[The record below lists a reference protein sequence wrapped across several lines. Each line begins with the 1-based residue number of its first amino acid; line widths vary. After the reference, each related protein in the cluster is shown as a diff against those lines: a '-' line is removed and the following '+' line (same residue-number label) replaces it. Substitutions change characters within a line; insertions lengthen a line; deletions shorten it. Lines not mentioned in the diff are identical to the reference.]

1 MQVLINGVEHKFNEV
16 ETLEDVGSVA
26 RQFTIVEKSEKQNF
40 KIDDI
45 VEIFDDFGKIIIKAS
60 IEYIEANI
68 DDKTSEFVYAGRN
81 DAKFI
86 IDCYADKTT
95 QFSQGQ
101 KINTVL
107 SEITTPFGLKVV
119 GDAQLPQQ
127 DIKTILIGDKIIDA
141 FLEIA
146 EVAGKIL
153 TSDAQGNILIE
164 FDAKNKSEKVL
175 QYGTNIV
182 KRKFINDT
190 TQIYDKYTTVS
201 QSNYLVKQQQDVF
214 VKGEYGVGKFTKVKV
229 AKNCLGVQE
238 CENISKIGYKKDA
251 RKTFK
256 YVATINNVKVE
267 TNTKYFIK
275 DEQLGINE
283 QMNCKT
289 IQHIQKEDL
298 KETIAT
304 FEKVIND

>member
-1 MQVLINGVEHKFNEV
+1 MKILVNGTEYKFNEV

-40 KIDDI
+40 NIDDI
-45 VEIFDDFGKIIIKAS
+45 VEIYDDFEKLIIKAS
-60 IEYIEANI
+60 IEYIEANL

-86 IDCYADKTT
+86 VDCYADKTT

-107 SEITTPFGLKVV
+107 SEIATPFGLQVI

-146 EVAGKIL
+146 ESAGKIL
-153 TSDAQGNILIE
+153 TSDAQGNIQIE
-164 FDAKNKSEKVL
+164 FEAKNKSDKIL
-175 QYGTNIV
+175 QFGTNIV
-182 KRKFINDT
+182 KRKFVNDT
-190 TQIYDKYTTVS
+190 TQLYDKYTTVS

-214 VKGEYGVGKFTKVKV
+214 VKGEYGSGKFTKVKV
-229 AKNCLGVQE
+229 VKNCLTTQE
-238 CENISKIGYKKDA
+238 CENVSQIDYKKDV

-256 YVATINNVKVE
+256 YIATINNIQLE
-267 TNTKYFIK
+267 TNTQYFIK
-275 DEQLGINE
+275 DTQLNINE

-289 IQHIQKEDL
+289 IQHIKKEDT
-298 KETIAT
+298 KEIIAI
-304 FEKVIND
+304 FEKVL

>member
-1 MQVLINGVEHKFNEV
+1 MKILVNGIEYKFNEV
-16 ETLEDVGSVA
+16 ETLEDIGSVA
-26 RQFTIVEKSEKQNF
+26 RQFTLVEKSEKQNF
-40 KIDDI
+40 NIDDI
-45 VEIFDDFGKIIIKAS
+45 VEIYDDFEKLVIKAS
-60 IEYIEANI
+60 IEYIEANL
-68 DDKTSEFVYAGRN
+68 DDKTSEFIYAGRN

-86 IDCYADKTT
+86 VDCYADKTT

-107 SEITTPFGLKVV
+107 SEIATPFGLQVI

-146 EVAGKIL
+146 ESAGKIL

-164 FDAKNKSEKVL
+164 FEAKNKSDKIL
-175 QYGTNIV
+175 QFGTNII

-190 TQIYDKYTTVS
+190 TQLYDKYTTVS

-214 VKGEYGVGKFTKVKV
+214 VKGEYGSGKFTKVKV
-229 AKNCLGVQE
+229 VKNCLTTQE
-238 CENISKIGYKKDA
+238 CENVSQIDYKKDV

-256 YVATINNVKVE
+256 YIATINNIQLE
-267 TNTKYFIK
+267 TNTQYFIK
-275 DEQLGINE
+275 DTQLNINE

-289 IQHIQKEDL
+289 IQHIKKEDV
-298 KETIAT
+298 KETIAI
-304 FEKVIND
+304 FEKVL

>member
-1 MQVLINGVEHKFNEV
+1 MKILINGIEYKFNEV

-26 RQFTIVEKSEKQNF
+26 RQFTLVEKSEKQNF
-40 KIDDI
+40 NIDDV
-45 VEIFDDFGKIIIKAS
+45 VEIYDDFEKLIIKAS
-60 IEYIEANI
+60 IEYIEANL

-86 IDCYADKTT
+86 VDCYADKTT

-107 SEITTPFGLKVV
+107 SEIATPFGLQVV

-146 EVAGKIL
+146 ESAGKIL

-164 FDAKNKSEKVL
+164 FEAKNISDKIL
-175 QYGTNIV
+175 QFGTNIV

-214 VKGEYGVGKFTKVKV
+214 VKGEYGSGKFTKVKV
-229 AKNCLGVQE
+229 VKNCLTTQE
-238 CENISKIGYKKDA
+238 CENVSQIDYKKDI

-256 YVATINNVKVE
+256 YIATINNIQLE
-267 TNTKYFIK
+267 TNTQYFIK
-275 DEQLGINE
+275 DAQLNINE

-289 IQHIQKEDL
+289 IQHIKKEDT
-298 KETIAT
+298 KETIAI
-304 FEKVIND
+304 FEKVLK